1 MTFSVDSCVKRGC
14 TSLFLPVRNRWPACF
29 REASRD
35 VRHHRKVRI
44 VTGFLATHGTSG
56 LVLSL
61 DDEVANERIVSEIKR
76 GRYEASELAIASR
89 FVRASDRVLELGA
102 GVGFISAGVMRNVG
116 PAYYAAVEADA
127 RLIPHIRETHA
138 RNGVS
143 GVEIIN
149 AAFTSDPE
157 VLATGTVAFTLH
169 REFWRSGIGQTQPGS
184 AETVSVPARDVSRF
198 LAEQEITVLIAD
210 IEGAELELLRHI
222 ETARLEKIVL
232 ELHPQRIGKA
242 GVLEVFQV
250 LCASGFAYNTALS
263 EGSVVCFEAVSEQS
277 DDAGDATF
285 STARA

>member
-1 MTFSVDSCVKRGC
+1 MT
-14 TSLFLPVRNRWPACF
+14 A
-29 REASRD
+29 
-35 VRHHRKVRI
+35 
-44 VTGFLATHGTSG
+44 FLATHGTSG

-89 FVRASDRVLELGA
+89 FVRESDRVLELGA

-127 RLIPHIRETHA
+127 RLIPHIRETHD
-138 RNGVS
+138 RNAVH
-143 GVEIIN
+143 GVEVIN

-157 VLATGTVAFTLH
+157 TLAAGAVAFTLH

-198 LAEQEITVLIAD
+198 LDEKDITVLIAD
-210 IEGAELELLRHI
+210 IEGAELELLRHMD
-222 ETARLEKIVL
+222 TAGLEKIVL

-242 GVLEVFQV
+242 GVLEIFQI

-263 EGSVVCFEAVSEQS
+263 EGSVVCFEAVTSRS
-277 DDAGDATF
+277 AATQEPAF
-285 STARA
+285 STGRA

>member
-1 MTFSVDSCVKRGC
+1 MVFTINGCARRGC
-14 TSLFLPVRNRWPACF
+14 NSLVPRACSSRPARFGEPCAGRHHCKVRN
-29 REASRD
+29 
-35 VRHHRKVRI
+35 

-61 DDEVANERIVSEIKR
+61 DHEVANERIVSEIKR

-89 FVRASDRVLELGA
+89 FVRAGDRVLELGA
-102 GVGFISAGVMRNVG
+102 GVGFISAGVMRNVA

-143 GVEIIN
+143 GVEVIN

-157 VLATGTVAFTLH
+157 VLARGAVAFTLH
-169 REFWRSGIGQTQPGS
+169 REFWRSGIGQDQPGS

-198 LAEQEITVLIAD
+198 LAEKGITVLIAD
-210 IEGAELELLRHI
+210 IEGAELDLLRHI
-222 ETARLEKIVL
+222 DTARLEKIVL

-242 GVLEVFQV
+242 GVLEIFQI
-250 LCASGFAYNTALS
+250 LCARGFAYNTALS
-263 EGSVVCFEAVSEQS
+263 EGSVVCFEAVQHQAAE
-277 DDAGDATF
+277 AGGVSF
-285 STARA
+285 SSVQA